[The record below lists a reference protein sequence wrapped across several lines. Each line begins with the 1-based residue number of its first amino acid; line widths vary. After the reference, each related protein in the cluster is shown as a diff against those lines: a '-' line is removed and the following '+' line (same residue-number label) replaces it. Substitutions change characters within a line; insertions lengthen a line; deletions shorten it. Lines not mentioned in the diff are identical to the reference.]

1 MTKQERASEINRLLK
16 LQFPNIEPPL
26 HHKNGYELL
35 MATILSAQT
44 TDVRVNLVTPALFA
58 KYPTVELLAKADVRD
73 IAEIIKTIGFHNS
86 KARFLK
92 GAAEIIVNNFGGKV
106 PDTME
111 DLITLPGVARKVA
124 SVVLWQWY
132 HKNIGFTV
140 DTHVIR
146 LANWFGLTDS
156 KDPKKIEKDLMKL
169 FPQDEWGDVSLR
181 LILLGR
187 SQLPAK
193 KPAYKGTV
201 WEPLLVNIID
211 R

>member
-1 MTKQERASEINRLLK
+1 MTTQERANEINRLLK
-16 LQFPNIEPPL
+16 QQFPKIEPPL
-26 HHKNGYELL
+26 HHKNAYELL

-44 TDVRVNLVTPALFA
+44 TDVSVNKVTPALFA
-58 KYPTVELLAKADVRD
+58 KYPTVEAMAETAVAE

-86 KARFLK
+86 KAKFLK
-92 GAAEIIVNNFGGKV
+92 GAAEIMMRDFNGKV

-111 DLITLPGVARKVA
+111 ELITLPGVGRKVA
-124 SVVLWQWY
+124 SVVLWQWF

-156 KDPKKIEKDLMKL
+156 KDPKKIEKDLMEL
-169 FPQDEWGDVSLR
+169 FPQGEWGDVSLR

-187 SQLPAK
+187 SQLPARN
-193 KPAYKGTV
+193 PQYKGTI
-201 WEPLLVNIID
+201 WEPLLVGINK
-211 R
+211 